1 MKTLIVVALLTSLT
15 SLAMAGDRDHRG
27 PKGDKN
33 LFEHMDRDKDGFIT
47 IEEHDAALAEMIER
61 RREHFAE
68 MDSDGDGAI
77 SKAEADQARKAK
89 RAEYKAKRAERKDR
103 HIERREKY
111 RND

>member
-1 MKTLIVVALLTSLT
+1 MKTLFVVALLASVT

-33 LFEHMDRDKDGFIT
+33 LFEHMDRDQDGFIT

-68 MDSDGDGAI
+68 MDKDGDGAI
-77 SKAEADQARKAK
+77 SKAEAEEARKAK
-89 RAEYKAKRAERKDR
+89 RAEYRERRA
-103 HIERREKY
+103 ERREKY